1 MQLIRLLY
9 FSRNRIADF
18 GGPTD
23 GRLAELLATCT
34 ADNRRDG
41 VTGVLVHDENW
52 FVQVL
57 EGADGLVSRTFER
70 VLRDSRHSD
79 VTLVA
84 MRPVTARR
92 FGTAP
97 MAGIAWSKDNADI
110 FRHYGE
116 GPRFD
121 PRLMS
126 ADRLA
131 DLVEALLKD
140 AAKCPSE
147 SQTAF
152 RGAPW
157 KIGNVTNAA

>member
-1 MQLIRLLY
+1 MQLVRLLY
-9 FSRNRIADF
+9 FSRNRIADL
-18 GGPTD
+18 GSPIE
-23 GRLAELLATCT
+23 GRLEELMATCRT
-34 ADNRRDG
+34 DNGRDG

-57 EGADGLVSRTFER
+57 EGVDGLVSRTFER
-70 VLRDSRHSD
+70 ILRDPRHCD

-92 FGTAP
+92 FGAAP
-97 MAGIAWSKDNADI
+97 MAGIAWGKDNADI
-110 FRHYGE
+110 FRHYAE

-140 AAKCPSE
+140 AAKCPTKSR
-147 SQTAF
+147 TAF
-152 RGAPW
+152 RGTPW
-157 KIGNVTNAA
+157 TIGNATNAA